1 MEMMRG
7 TKIRIAKDYGGNSP
21 DNSSIVALG
30 KMVDL
35 DIGGGKVMSWNRICC
50 KFCLVVLRMVEE
62 TAVWQRFKSKIK
74 LMLLLKEGDEQA
86 FLPNHAVTENLR
98 LG

>member
-1 MEMMRG
+1 
-7 TKIRIAKDYGGNSP
+7 
-21 DNSSIVALG
+21 
-30 KMVDL
+30 
-35 DIGGGKVMSWNRICC
+35 MSWNRICC
-50 KFCLVVLRMVEE
+50 KFCWVVLRMVEE

-86 FLPNHAVTENLR
+86 FLPNRAVTENLR

>member
-35 DIGGGKVMSWNRICC
+35 DIGGEKL
-50 KFCLVVLRMVEE
+50 CLGIAYVVSFVG
-62 TAVWQRFKSKIK
+62 WF
-74 LMLLLKEGDEQA
+74 
-86 FLPNHAVTENLR
+86 
-98 LG
+98 